1 MPAFAQTFTVFEQ
14 TLAPA
19 IRLWMLRV
27 LSPLGEV
34 RALIERC
41 GREEQILCALGVDPQ
56 PLGAMTAQS
65 RTNAVKAM
73 LYDQWIA
80 AEQASDRDALDP
92 VLAGNLQR
100 LGDLVGLDAAEQR
113 ILGFVVCLRQNSL
126 LEAVTDLFGPV
137 DVHQAQ
143 IRTAAVLQLP
153 LPVVQAAL
161 SSKGRLAQCGLLR
174 LDRDGAR
181 DLTNIFTLLSR
192 EFTAGLLLPEVD
204 LLGLLRN
211 RIAPAEPPELTLAD
225 YAHLEPQVSRLRA
238 YLQHVLAERRAGVN
252 LLLYG
257 PPGTG
262 KTALTKVLAAA
273 IGAELFE
280 VNTVD
285 ADDDPI
291 GGMDRLNAYSA
302 AQQFLQQRRALMLF
316 DEVDDVFDAGQAPL
330 ARLFGARPSQGQHKG
345 AIIKTLENNA
355 IPTFWLSNEIKGIDA
370 AFVRRFDW
378 VLELPI
384 PPRGV
389 RERLL
394 DQHTEGLIDARAHQ
408 ILADCEH
415 LAPALLTR
423 AASVARVLADD
434 LGIDAAQDT
443 FVSLI
448 DNTLRAQGHPSL
460 RLGDVDA
467 APGTYDLACLNADT
481 DLDALIA
488 GLRAHRSARLL
499 LHGAPGTGKT
509 AFARHLAAR
518 LDQPL
523 LIQRASDLLSKWVGE
538 SEQNM
543 AAAFR
548 RARATRSMLLID
560 EIDSFLQERGK
571 ARNGWEITL
580 VNELLTQIESFDG
593 LLLATTNFLENL
605 DVAALRR
612 FDLKIHFRPLS
623 AEQAW
628 ALLRRHCIAA
638 GVPEPDVSLQHEVD
652 LLAGRVAPGDFAAVA
667 RRARFAP
674 LQDAQAW
681 LAALRQECALR
692 PGVGQPVGFVRLI
705 ERKAS

>member
-1 MPAFAQTFTVFEQ
+1 MPAPAQTFTVFEQ

-19 IRLWMLRV
+19 LRLWMLRV

-34 RALIERC
+34 GALIERC
-41 GREEQILCALGVDPQ
+41 GREEQILCALGIDLH
-56 PLGAMTAQS
+56 PLGALTAQS
-65 RTNAVKAM
+65 RTNAVKAL
-73 LYDQWIA
+73 LYDKWKA

-92 VLAGNLQR
+92 VLANNIQR
-100 LGDLVGLDAAEQR
+100 LGDLVGLHAAEQQV
-113 ILGFVVCLRQNSL
+113 LAFVVCLRQTSL

-153 LPVVQAAL
+153 LPVVQSAL

-192 EFTAGLLLPEVD
+192 EFTAGLLLPDVD
-204 LLGLLRN
+204 LLSLLRN
-211 RIAPAEPPELTLAD
+211 RITPAEPPELTLAD
-225 YAHLEPQVSRLRA
+225 YAHLEPHVSRLRA
-238 YLQHVLAERRAGVN
+238 YLQRAEAQGRTGVN
-252 LLLYG
+252 VLLYG

-262 KTALTKVLAAA
+262 KTALTKALAAS
-273 IGAELFE
+273 IGAELYE

-291 GGMDRLNAYSA
+291 RGMDRLNAYRA

-316 DEVDDVFDAGQAPL
+316 DEVDDVFDSGDSPL
-330 ARLFGARPSQGQHKG
+330 VRLFGGRSSHGQHKG
-345 AIIKTLENNA
+345 AIIKTLESNT
-355 IPTFWLSNEIKGIDA
+355 IPTFWLTNDVRGLDP

-389 RERLL
+389 RERLI
-394 DQHTEGLIDARAHQ
+394 DQHADGLIDARARQ
-408 ILADCEH
+408 RLADCEQ

-423 AASVARVLADD
+423 AASVTRVLADD

-443 FVSLI
+443 FVSLV

-460 RLGDVDA
+460 RVGGLDV
-467 APGTYDLACLNADT
+467 APDTYDLAFLNADT
-481 DLDALIA
+481 DLDGLIA
-488 GLRAHRSARLL
+488 GVRAHRSARVL

-509 AFARHLAAR
+509 AFARHLAER

-523 LIQRASDLLSKWVGE
+523 LVKRASDLLSKWVGE
-538 SEQNM
+538 SEQNV

-548 RARATRSMLLID
+548 QAQTTRSVLLID
-560 EIDSFLQERGK
+560 EVDSFLQERGK
-571 ARNGWEITL
+571 AHNGWEVTL
-580 VNELLTQIESFDG
+580 VNELLTQLESFDG
-593 LLLATTNFLENL
+593 LLLATTNFLEGL
-605 DVAALRR
+605 DGAALRR
-612 FDLKIHFRPLS
+612 FDLKIQLRPLS
-623 AEQAW
+623 AAQAW
-628 ALLRRHCIAA
+628 ALLQRHCAAA
-638 GVPEPDVSLQHEVD
+638 GLPDPDETLQPEVD
-652 LLAGRVAPGDFAAVA
+652 LLAGRVTPGDFAAVA

-674 LQDAQAW
+674 LPDAKAW
-681 LAALRQECALR
+681 LVALRQDCALR
-692 PGVGQPVGFVRLI
+692 PGLGQPAGFVRLV